1 MRAAQVRCQRAE
13 QQLGAWQARLVALDP
28 QRVLLRGYAYLTDDQ
43 GQALVSVAS
52 VRVGDTVQAVMS
64 DGTLVTEVGEVQERK
79 A

>member
-1 MRAAQVRCQRAE
+1 
-13 QQLGAWQARLVALDP
+13 
-28 QRVLLRGYAYLTDDQ
+28 LRGYAYLTDDQ